1 MAKDE
6 APKTGEDTQGA
17 PQPTPEPVVASMTSE
32 DFAAELED
40 LFARARAAGIS
51 SAQVTARAYV
61 RQGLAAVDG
70 FLRALDQSPPKKPP
84 TIEAPKKGA

>member
-6 APKTGEDTQGA
+6 APKTEETQVD
-17 PQPTPEPVVASMTSE
+17 PVVAKVSMTSE